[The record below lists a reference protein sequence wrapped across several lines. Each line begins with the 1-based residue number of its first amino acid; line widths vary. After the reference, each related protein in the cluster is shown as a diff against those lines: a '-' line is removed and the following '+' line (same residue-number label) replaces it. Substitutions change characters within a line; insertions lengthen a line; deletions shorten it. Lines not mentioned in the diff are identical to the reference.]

1 VVSNMHGRRNY
12 KLSIFALV
20 LAFII
25 LSANLAGTALA
36 ESTLSWGSRGNEV
49 NQLQQKLTDLGYNTY
64 GIDGIFG
71 KNTYSAVTSFQKAR
85 GLQADG
91 IAGPA
96 TWAALKSGSNVYVL
110 KSGDSLNSVAAKYG
124 TTPQEIIRL
133 NGLTSWVLNPGT
145 RLVIPVSTP
154 SRGGAR
160 YGEMADWWTVASQV
174 FTIGTTATIT
184 DLDSG
189 LTYRVVRKGGT
200 NHADCQPLTA
210 ADTAKMKQAY
220 GGSWSWT
227 RHAILVNVNGRVF
240 AASQNGMPHGGR
252 SIYDNN
258 FNGHF
263 CIHFLNSRTHG
274 TNRVDP
280 AHQAAVHKAAGR

>member
-1 VVSNMHGRRNY
+1 MQGRKTY
-12 KLSIFALV
+12 KLSILAVV
-20 LAFII
+20 LAGII
-25 LSANLAGTALA
+25 LSTSLAGTASA
-36 ESTLSWGSRGNEV
+36 ESILSWGSRGYEV

-71 KNTYSAVTSFQKAR
+71 NNTYNAVTIFQKAQ
-85 GLQADG
+85 GLKADG
-91 IAGPA
+91 IVGSE
-96 TWAALKSGSNVYVL
+96 TWAALKSSSNVYVL
-110 KSGDSLNSVAAKYG
+110 KPGDSLSSIAVKYG

-145 RLVIPVSTP
+145 RLVMPVNNP

-160 YGEMADWWTVASQV
+160 YGEMADWWTVASKV
-174 FTIGTTATIT
+174 FTIGAIATVT
-184 DLDSG
+184 DIDSG
-189 LTYRVVRKGGT
+189 LTYRVMRKGGT

-240 AASQNGMPHGGR
+240 AASQNGMPHGGQ

-258 FNGHF
+258 FDGHF

-280 AHQAAVHKAAGR
+280 AHQAAVHKAAGQ

>member
-1 VVSNMHGRRNY
+1 MHGRRKY

-36 ESTLSWGSRGNEV
+36 EPTLSWGSRGYEV

-91 IAGPA
+91 KAGPA
-96 TWAALKSGSNVYVL
+96 TWAALKSGSNVYIL

-124 TTPQEIIRL
+124 TTSQEIIRL

-145 RLVIPVSTP
+145 HLVIPVSTT
-154 SRGGAR
+154 SRGDAR
-160 YGEMADWWTVASQV
+160 YGEMADWWTVASEV
-174 FTIGTTATIT
+174 FTIGTTATVT

-240 AASQNGMPHGGR
+240 AASQNGMPHGGQ

>member
-1 VVSNMHGRRNY
+1 MQGRKTYKVSILVV
-12 KLSIFALV
+12 V
-20 LAFII
+20 LAFIV
-25 LSANLAGTALA
+25 LSTSLAGTALA
-36 ESTLSWGSRGNEV
+36 ESTLSWGSRGSEV
-49 NQLQQKLTDLGYNTY
+49 TQLQQKLTDLGYNTY

-71 KNTYSAVTSFQKAR
+71 NNTYNAVTRFQTAR
-85 GLQADG
+85 GLQVDG
-91 IAGPA
+91 IVGSA
-96 TWAALKSGSNVYVL
+96 TWAALKSSGNVYVL

-133 NGLTSWVLNPGT
+133 NGLTSWVLNPGK
-145 RLVIPVSTP
+145 RLVIPVNTP

-160 YGEMADWWTVASQV
+160 YGEMADWWTVASKV
-174 FTIGTTATIT
+174 FAIGDVATVT
-184 DLDSG
+184 DIDSG
-189 LTYRVVRKGGT
+189 LSYRVVRKGGT

-227 RHAILVNVNGRVF
+227 RHAILVNIDGRVF
-240 AASQNGMPHGGR
+240 AASQNGMPHGGQ

-258 FNGHF
+258 FDGHF

-280 AHQAAVHKAAGR
+280 AHQAAVHKAAGK